1 MKDEHSN
8 VDDYVSKQLE
18 SYYGKDVVSNV
29 SRTAPPPPPPRR
41 KSRLLSFG
49 AVVCAVVFL
58 TGALM
63 VAGVFFAGGLPVS
76 RTDSGSESASSA
88 VSSVSESIS
97 AGSDSA
103 SSAVSSVSESI
114 SAGLESASS
123 AVSSVSESIS
133 AGSESASSAVSSVSE
148 SIPAAA
154 SSKFSTSGG
163 ESEENSESPQHS
175 SRRRD
180 DSHALPEIDESD
192 TYIIETAEE
201 PSPNGSV
208 TTGRRVRAGLG
219 IFLMLA
225 SLASAAVLYNIYTEQ
240 EAET

>member
-76 RTDSGSESASSA
+76 LTDSGS
-88 VSSVSESIS
+88 
-97 AGSDSA
+97 D
-103 SSAVSSVSESI
+103 
-114 SAGLESASS
+114 SASS

-180 DSHALPEIDESD
+180 DSHALPDIDESD

>member
-49 AVVCAVVFL
+49 AVICAVVFL

-88 VSSVSESIS
+88 VPSVSESIS
-97 AGSDSA
+97 AGSD
-103 SSAVSSVSESI
+103 
-114 SAGLESASS
+114 
-123 AVSSVSESIS
+123 
-133 AGSESASSAVSSVSE
+133 SASSAVSSVSE

-180 DSHALPEIDESD
+180 DSHALPDIDESD

-240 EAET
+240 EDET

>member
-76 RTDSGSESASSA
+76 LTDSGSDSASSA
-88 VSSVSESIS
+88 VPSVSESIS
-97 AGSDSA
+97 AGSD
-103 SSAVSSVSESI
+103 
-114 SAGLESASS
+114 SASS

-180 DSHALPEIDESD
+180 DSHALPDIDESD

>member
-49 AVVCAVVFL
+49 AVICAVVFL

-88 VSSVSESIS
+88 VPSVSESIS
-97 AGSDSA
+97 AGSD
-103 SSAVSSVSESI
+103 
-114 SAGLESASS
+114 SASS

-180 DSHALPEIDESD
+180 DSHALPDIDESD

>member
-49 AVVCAVVFL
+49 AVICAVVFL

-88 VSSVSESIS
+88 VPSVSESIS
-97 AGSDSA
+97 AGSD
-103 SSAVSSVSESI
+103 
-114 SAGLESASS
+114 
-123 AVSSVSESIS
+123 
-133 AGSESASSAVSSVSE
+133 SASSAVSSVSE

-240 EAET
+240 EDET